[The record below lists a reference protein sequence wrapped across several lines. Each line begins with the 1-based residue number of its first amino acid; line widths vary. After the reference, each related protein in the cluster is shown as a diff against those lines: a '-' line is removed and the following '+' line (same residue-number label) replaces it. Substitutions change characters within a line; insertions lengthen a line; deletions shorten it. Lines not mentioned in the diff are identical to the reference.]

1 MLRPVSCLLSLSV
14 SEGIGHAF
22 IVVAFFVEEPALW
35 SNSQDL
41 WIGDVSA

>member
-1 MLRPVSCLLSLSV
+1 MLLPVNYLLSLSV
-14 SEGIGHAF
+14 SEGIGHSF
-22 IVVAFFVEEPALW
+22 IVVAYFVEEPALW